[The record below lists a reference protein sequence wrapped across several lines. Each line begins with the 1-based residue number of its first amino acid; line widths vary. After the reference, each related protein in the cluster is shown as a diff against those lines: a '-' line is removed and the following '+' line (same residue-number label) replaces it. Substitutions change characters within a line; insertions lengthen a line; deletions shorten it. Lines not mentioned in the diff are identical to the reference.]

1 MTTTGYSDTFG
12 RTVSNGLGTATS
24 GQVYTLSGAATQFSV
39 APNTAS
45 IAISAAG
52 NQVGLVDLQT
62 QDADI
67 TGQVALGAIPASN
80 LATVGFAA
88 RANTANN
95 TYVGT
100 MMVATGGAVSLRFSK
115 VVAGGLTTLST
126 VAAGLTYVAGT
137 YYNLRFRAYWSR
149 RLQAN
154 VLALKLW
161 AVGAT
166 EPGGWSATFSD
177 ASTAITDYSAGTQV
191 GLYARDESTVL
202 GTITATFRS
211 VAAQSYNLPVP
222 ALTDPM
228 CYDPAV
234 TYPRQTAL
242 QSLAAAADTAMAA
255 IDPLASLAGLFPRV
269 RVSNSLV
276 IVNTAVFATPTFN
289 AVEFNIGT
297 GTDLGFDN
305 TSIYLPIGIW
315 LVTCEVLLGEAASDY
330 LSVSLSGGPAV
341 GQQITDMRSNPT
353 QNNDQGVGGCGH
365 VSALTYST
373 DPTTPVAISTSLFW
387 NNPSALYTLKYMA
400 LSAVKI
406 SDYFA

>member
-1 MTTTGYSDTFG
+1 MATTGYSDTFG
-12 RTVSNGLGTATS
+12 RTVSNGLGTASS
-24 GQVYTLSGAATQFSV
+24 GRVYTLSGAATQFSV

-52 NQVGLVDLQT
+52 NPMGLVDLQT

-67 TGQVALGAIPASN
+67 TGQVALGAIPATN

-88 RANTANN
+88 KGSSAANI
-95 TYVGT
+95 YVGT
-100 MMVATGGAVSLRFSK
+100 MMVATGGAISLRFSK
-115 VVAGGLTTLST
+115 IVASALTTLST
-126 VAAGLTYVAGT
+126 VSTGLTYVAGT

-149 RLQAN
+149 ALQTN
-154 VLALKLW
+154 ILALKLW
-161 AVGAT
+161 AVGAA
-166 EPGGWSATFSD
+166 EPGGWTATLTD
-177 ASTAITDYSAGTQV
+177 ASFTDYSAGTQV

-289 AVEFNIGT
+289 ATEFNIGT
-297 GTDLGFDN
+297 STDLGFDN

-353 QNNDQGVGGCGH
+353 QANDQGVGGCGH

-387 NNPSALYTLKYMA
+387 NNPAALYTLKYMA